1 VAGPLAEGGDRT
13 VDERRDRTPGRATD
27 VAGSEDPLQERIAKL
42 EARLADM
49 PPDRDEHTRALYSG
63 MRALVAELIRRR
75 HQAEETCEN
84 LTRVLEATSDGF
96 VALDHDWR
104 YTYVNQHAGRMFNR
118 DPASLIGK
126 HIWTEFPEGVGQ
138 PFQLEYERAAADGTP
153 HEIEAYYPPYDRWF
167 ENRIFPYTGGLAIF
181 FQDVTE
187 RRVAEARLRES
198 EQRYRSLFDHHPD
211 AVYSFDAEG
220 RFVSANAACEGL
232 SGYAPE
238 ELIGKPFAPLVVPEH
253 RQQTLER
260 FRAVMAGVA
269 TSYEETIIHKSGRHV
284 PVVVTALPIVVDGK
298 VVGMYGIAK
307 NLTVRRE
314 LEARLRQ
321 AQKMEAVGR
330 LAAGVAHD
338 FNNLLTI
345 IQSCATM
352 LTHEVPAS
360 SQAHADA
367 QAIVNASRRA
377 SGLTQQLLA
386 FSRKQI
392 MQPQRVD
399 VNRQITGFVGML
411 RRAVGD
417 NIVIETQL
425 AGDTW
430 PVRADPG
437 QLDRVLMNLGLNA
450 RDAMPD
456 GGTLRVR
463 SENVIVERDSPNEQE
478 DLAPGAY
485 VRIVVEDTGTGID
498 PAVLPNIF
506 EPFVTTKPQGVGTG
520 LGLSTAY
527 GIIEQT
533 GGAIHVATTPG
544 RGSAFSVYLPRADDV
559 APGIAVA

>member
-1 VAGPLAEGGDRT
+1 VNDPRNPGSDRRAIDTSGPD
-13 VDERRDRTPGRATD
+13 
-27 VAGSEDPLQERIAKL
+27 DPLQERIERL

-49 PPDRDEHTRALYSG
+49 PPNPDAHVSALYSG
-63 MRALVAELIRRR
+63 MRTLVAELIRRR
-75 HQAEETCEN
+75 RRAEETCDM
-84 LTRVLEATSDGF
+84 LTHVLEATSDGF

-104 YTYVNQHAGRMFNR
+104 YTYVNEHAGRMFGR

-138 PFQLEYERAAADGTP
+138 PFHQEYERAVAEGTP
-153 HEIEAYYPPYDRWF
+153 RQIEAYYPPYGRWF
-167 ENRIFPYTGGLAIF
+167 ENRIFPYADGLAIF

-187 RRVAEARLRES
+187 RRTADDRLRAS

-211 AVYSFDAEG
+211 AVYSFDTEG
-220 RFVSANAACEGL
+220 RFTSANAACQGL
-232 SGYAPE
+232 SGYSSD
-238 ELIGKPFAPLVVPEH
+238 ELIGKPFAPLVAPEYR
-253 RQQTLER
+253 RQMLER
-260 FRAVMAGVA
+260 FRGVMAGNA
-269 TSYEETIIHKSGRHV
+269 TSYDETILHKSGRRIEV
-284 PVVVTALPIVVDGK
+284 NITALPIVVDGK

-307 NLTVRRE
+307 DLTARRE

-330 LAAGVAHD
+330 LAGGVAHD

-345 IQSCATM
+345 MQSCATM
-352 LTHEVPAS
+352 LTHELPAS
-360 SQAHADA
+360 SQEYADA
-367 QAIVNASRRA
+367 QAILNASRRA

-386 FSRKQI
+386 FSRKQVL
-392 MQPQRVD
+392 QPQRVD
-399 VNRQITGFVGML
+399 VNRQITAFVGML
-411 RRAVGD
+411 RRAIGD
-417 NIVIETQL
+417 NIAIETQL
-425 AGDTW
+425 ARDAW

-456 GGTLRVR
+456 GGTLRLR
-463 SENVIVERDSPNEQE
+463 TENVVLDRNSATVHE
-478 DLAPGAY
+478 DLAPGSY

-506 EPFVTTKPQGVGTG
+506 EPFVTTKAQGVGTG

-527 GIIEQT
+527 GIVEQT

-544 RGSAFSVYLPRADDV
+544 RGSRFSVYLPRGDDD
-559 APGIAVA
+559 ALREIAVA